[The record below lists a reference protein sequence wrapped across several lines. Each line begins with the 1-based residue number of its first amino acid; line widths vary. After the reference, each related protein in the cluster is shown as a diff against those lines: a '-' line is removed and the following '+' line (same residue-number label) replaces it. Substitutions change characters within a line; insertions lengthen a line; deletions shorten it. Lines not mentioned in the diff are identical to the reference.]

1 LADALT
7 IENLSV
13 RYGQIIALDSVS
25 LSVRAGTVVSVIGA
39 NGVGKSTLL
48 KAVVGVVK
56 VASGHIRDAHA
67 EITGRPA
74 YRAAREGISLV
85 AEGHRVIA
93 TLTIEDNLKLG
104 YAAVNGRRGG
114 DLASHMDEVL
124 ALFPALK
131 PRLRQVSGSLS
142 GGERQML
149 AMARGLIC
157 DPSVLLLDEPSL
169 GLAPVVIDQI
179 YDFMVNAAQTRPN
192 MAILLAEQS
201 AALALSA
208 ATYVYVL
215 SRGKIVL
222 EGTTESVSNND
233 RMLELYMGRL
243 TGWDG

>member
-7 IENLSV
+7 IEDLSV

-25 LSVRAGTVVSVIGA
+25 LTVPAGTVVSVIGA

-48 KAVVGVVK
+48 KAVAGVVK
-56 VASGHIRDAHA
+56 VASGHIRDAHT

-74 YRAAREGISLV
+74 HRAAREGVSLV
-85 AEGHRVIA
+85 TEGHRVVA
-93 TLTIEDNLKLG
+93 TMTVEDNLKLG
-104 YAAVNGRRGG
+104 YAAVNRREGG
-114 DLASHMDEVL
+114 DLAAHMDEVL
-124 ALFPALK
+124 SLFPALK

-179 YDFMVNAAQTRPN
+179 YDFMVSAPQTRPN
-192 MAILLAEQS
+192 LAILLAEQS

-208 ATYVYVL
+208 AAYVYVL
-215 SRGKIVL
+215 SKGRVVL
-222 EGTTESVSNND
+222 EGTADSVGSND

-243 TGWDG
+243 AGGEG